1 MAETFCPNPL
11 QVVILRLANFHID
24 PTPTVPLSELLA
36 DLLIVLMPPY
46 YFSLIVFGHS
56 VD

>member
-1 MAETFCPNPL
+1 MAEKFSLNPL
-11 QVVILRLANFHID
+11 QVVILRLANLRID
-24 PTPTVPLSELLA
+24 PTLTVPLSELLA
-36 DLLIVLMPPY
+36 DLLTVLMPPY